1 MKNTIY
7 LLLFP
12 FLFLFQTDLKAQFA
26 EKIRTGRPGQS
37 IGAYAVGK
45 NVFQL
50 QAGGNLSNFYLSDSE
65 NISDDKVFA
74 GTAVLRYG
82 LTEKLEVSAV
92 GTYRNNDLFG
102 AESNEQSGISNTQI
116 GLRYNI
122 LQNKG
127 IIPAVGL
134 QGRLLLRAQSD
145 DFQRDNTGAKVIL
158 ATGNKLTDNLSLT
171 TNLGFTWAGN
181 GGPAKTN
188 YSAILSVSLGE
199 KWSTFAEIYG
209 SFDVFS
215 TNFDTGLAYFCTP
228 DLKFD
233 ISAGLYGRNS
243 LNYLFL
249 DAGLSWRWHK
259 R

>member
-1 MKNTIY
+1 M
-7 LLLFP
+7 
-12 FLFLFQTDLKAQFA
+12 
-26 EKIRTGRPGQS
+26 
-37 IGAYAVGK
+37 
-45 NVFQL
+45 
-50 QAGGNLSNFYLSDSE
+50 SNFYVGESE
-65 NISDDKVFA
+65 NISGKKVFA

-102 AESNEQSGISNTQI
+102 AETNEQSGISNTQI

-145 DFQRDNTGAKVIL
+145 DFQRDNTGAKIIV
-158 ATGNKLTDNLSLT
+158 ATGNKLTDNLSLI

-181 GGPAKTN
+181 GDPARTN
-188 YSAILSVSLGE
+188 YSAVLSIAFGE

-209 SFDVFS
+209 NFSDFS

-233 ISAGLYGRNS
+233 ASVGLYGRNS
-243 LNYLFL
+243 LDFLFL
-249 DAGLSWRWHK
+249 DAGFSWRWHK